1 VRLVAALG
9 AAIALAAAALLPGAV
24 PAAPRTLLAVLEGPD
39 QRALVRV
46 DPRTLV
52 PAGERLPLGVLSGPF
67 VHSPEGSLLAVGAGS
82 AIAFVDPA
90 GMRNLGEVFLKPYP
104 NVAVLSW
111 PTSRVLFAQSCCPDV
126 DHLLVV
132 DPTMRRIVARSPLWF
147 DTIGTAPLSDAIAY
161 LSSPWNRIGP
171 PSVVVIDADANSHD
185 LAPISRISAGRHWHK
200 VRGVQVLEIRQPG
213 FTVDPDRRIAYV
225 VASSSLAAE
234 QDLRTGAVAYHAIA
248 GASARRLA
256 HTEKQFKGTTRYAQ
270 WLGNGR
276 VAVSGARYATQRIRN
291 GSLRGTSKPAGVAL
305 LDTRTWRMQM
315 LDPEANRFVAEGGHL
330 LALEARAVK
339 VFTTDGV
346 LHQAIPF
353 DAAVLYAQVFDG
365 LAYVWTQKSV
375 TIVDLDANAV
385 VTSLPSPPLFLIG
398 PG

>member
-1 VRLVAALG
+1 MRLLAALG
-9 AAIALAAAALLPGAV
+9 AAIALAAAGLLPGAL
-24 PAAPRTLLAVLEGPD
+24 PAAPQTLLAVLASPD

-67 VHSPEGSLLAVGAGS
+67 VRSPEGSLLAVGAGS

-90 GMRNLGEVFLKPYP
+90 AMRNLGELFLKPYP
-104 NVAVLSW
+104 NVAILSW

-132 DPTMRRIVARSPLWF
+132 DPTTRKIVARSPLRF
-147 DTIGTAPLSDAIAY
+147 DTIGTGRLPNAIAY
-161 LSSPWNRIGP
+161 LSSPSNRIGP
-171 PSVVVIDADANSHD
+171 PSVVVIDADANSQVFRP
-185 LAPISRISAGRHWHK
+185 LSRISAGRHWHK
-200 VRGVQVLEIRQPG
+200 LHGKEVLELRQPG

-225 VASSSLAAE
+225 VPSSSLAAE
-234 QDLRTGAVAYHAIA
+234 LDLRTGAVAYHALT
-248 GASARRLA
+248 GSARRLA
-256 HTEKQFKGTTRYAQ
+256 HTEKQFNGTTRYAQ
-270 WLGNGR
+270 WLGDGR
-276 VAVSGARYATQRIRN
+276 IAVAGVRHASRGA
-291 GSLRGTSKPAGVAL
+291 TSTPAGVAL
-305 LDTRTWRMQM
+305 LDTHTWRMQT
-315 LDPEANRFVAEGGHL
+315 LDPAASGFVAEGRYL

-346 LHQAIPF
+346 LRKAIPF
-353 DAAVLYAQVFDG
+353 GTGILYAQLFDG
-365 LAYVWTQKSV
+365 VAYVWAQKTV

-385 VTSLPSPPLFLIG
+385 VTSLPSPQLYLIG